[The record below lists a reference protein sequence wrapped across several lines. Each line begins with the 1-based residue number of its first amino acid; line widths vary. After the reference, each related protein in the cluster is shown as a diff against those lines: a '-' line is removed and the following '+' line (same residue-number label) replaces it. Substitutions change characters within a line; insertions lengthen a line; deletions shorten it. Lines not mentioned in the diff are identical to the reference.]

1 MLDPAIVVVVLIVTF
16 AAVLKGGLGIGFP
29 LIATPVVA
37 TLVGVRE
44 SVVIMAIPTLASN
57 LIMIGRIG
65 LGDSQARRFVPFIVA
80 LIAGTVAGGALLRSL
95 NAAALSIALGLI
107 VLLYVGLRLAH
118 PGFTVS
124 PRLERVVAP
133 IVGAASGLL
142 GGTTNIFSP
151 MFATYLHA
159 LKLDPKAFV
168 GSVTLLF
175 TVGNL
180 TQIATY
186 TQLGLYTG
194 ERLLYAVAFCIPMVI
209 GIALGMWL
217 QQRLN
222 AVLFDRLVL
231 VVLTLSALNLLY
243 RGLTSG

>member
-1 MLDPAIVVVVLIVTF
+1 MPDPAVIVVVLIVTF

-44 SVVIMAIPTLASN
+44 SVVIMVVPTLVSN
-57 LIMIGRIG
+57 LLMIARIG
-65 LGDSQARRFVPFIVA
+65 LGDSQARRFVPFLIA
-80 LIAGTVAGGALLRSL
+80 LVAGTVAGGALLRSL
-95 NAAALSIALGLI
+95 NASVLSIALGLI

-118 PGFTVS
+118 PDFTVS
-124 PRLERVVAP
+124 PRLERLLAP
-133 IVGAASGLL
+133 IVGVVSGLL

-175 TVGNL
+175 TVGNV
-180 TQIATY
+180 TQVITY
-186 TQLGLYTG
+186 AQLGLYTA
-194 ERLLYAVAFCIPMVI
+194 ERLLSGAAFCIPMVI
-209 GIALGMWL
+209 GIGIGMWL
-217 QQRLN
+217 QRRLN

-231 VVLTLSALNLLY
+231 VVLVLSALNLLY